1 MKDKNLTNGPG
12 AAQPSRAARITNAI
26 LAAFLLVTIFVFGY
40 MTIKPN
46 FDTLFESARSYSRL
60 KNYMPAEGYTF
71 LEHTAARIRSLE
83 DRFNEVL
90 WKKDELGYMNSSV
103 QYALGKDMINTGSSN
118 MVTLETGALYDL
130 PAYVD
135 TSNQTAE
142 IIAFAETLDV
152 PFLYVFEHPTTYGDN
167 VPSGGYALL
176 DNGTRLSDEI
186 VAALREGGLKVI
198 DSRDVLKD
206 EDVSRIIWK
215 TDQHWTY
222 YAALV
227 MAGDVADALGLD
239 SELLDPSRFESLTL
253 EKKFLGKYGQKVG
266 PGNIDPDDITVFW
279 PEYDTCIERYTILNG
294 EESSAEGEF
303 REAAIKWDY
312 LNVEGWSI
320 EAYKA
325 YGLTEDF
332 EHYHNENAPS
342 DMTILIY
349 KDSFGSP
356 VGAFM
361 SLVAKDVYLVDMR
374 KQEQYAPYFVEKYQ
388 PDAVVIAYSQQMVCG
403 NEYDLL
409 EGY

>member
-1 MKDKNLTNGPG
+1 MKDKNPATSHE
-12 AAQPSRAARITNAI
+12 AAQPSKAARVTNAI
-26 LAAFLLVTIFVFGY
+26 LALFLLVTIFTFGY

-60 KNYMPAEGYTF
+60 KSYMPAENYTF
-71 LEHTAARIRSLE
+71 LEHTSARIRSFE
-83 DRFNEVL
+83 ARFNEVL

-103 QYALGKDMINTGSSN
+103 QYALGKDLINTGASS

-135 TSNQTAE
+135 TSKRTSE
-142 IIAFAETLDV
+142 IIAFAESLDV
-152 PFLYVFEHPTTYGDN
+152 PFLFVFEHPTTYGEN
-167 VPSGGYALL
+167 MPAGGYAML
-176 DNGTRLSDEI
+176 DNGTRVSDEI
-186 VAALREGGLKVI
+186 VAALREGGLNVI
-198 DSRDVLKD
+198 DSRDVLEG
-206 EDVSRIIWK
+206 EDVSRIIWN

-227 MAGDVADALGLD
+227 VAGDVADELGLD
-239 SELLDPSRFESLTL
+239 SDMLDPARFESLTL
-253 EKKFLGKYGQKVG
+253 EEKFLGKYGQKVG
-266 PGNIDPDDITVFW
+266 TGNIAPDDITVFW
-279 PEYDTCIERYTILNG
+279 PDYDTYIERYTILNG
-294 EESSAEGEF
+294 EKTAAEGAF
-303 REAAIKWDY
+303 RDAVIKWDY

-388 PDAVVIAYSQQMVCG
+388 PDVVVIAYSQQMVCS